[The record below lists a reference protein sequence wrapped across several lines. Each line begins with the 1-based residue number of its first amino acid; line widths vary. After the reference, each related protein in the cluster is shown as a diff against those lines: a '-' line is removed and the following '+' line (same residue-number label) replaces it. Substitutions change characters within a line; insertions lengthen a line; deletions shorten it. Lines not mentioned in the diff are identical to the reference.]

1 MNNTV
6 HELQA
11 FIDAEL
17 TALRE
22 DNQRL
27 RAQSLAIG
35 HESIEMRTENNALR
49 NENQRLKHQFDIA
62 EKSFG
67 KNKFQSSLLEELEK
81 RKTELEDQLTVIA
94 LIT

>member
-49 NENQRLKHQFDIA
+49 NENQRLRDEQTAEHFPQLEHRMLAAIA
-62 EKSFG
+62 AYR
-67 KNKFQSSLLEELEK
+67 EEL
-81 RKTELEDQLTVIA
+81 RMGQC
-94 LIT
+94 